1 MTSGQFSD
9 LKLTCRGKEFKI
21 HKLVACSQ
29 SSVIAT
35 ALKGDF
41 KVSNG
46 GTANFSEADD
56 ESEEAQ
62 SSVINIEL
70 FDAETVRRM
79 VEYLYTGDY
88 DQFKEASN
96 VVAATSAATPSPPN
110 TVQSQGSSAPANTAP
125 ANTAPANTAP
135 ATPALVVA
143 KGTLH
148 HVQVNA
154 IADYYGIQ
162 GLGLLANQKIQQ
174 AYAVKWDPK
183 SFIASAKAAI
193 SVSGDKSLHGVMALL
208 TAQNLKELLKSGEL
222 ASLVGEFAASVLHFH
237 AHLLDAA
244 RQEQGQV
251 EVQQQSDLQARCQS
265 AEARATRIIENI
277 GRLVSVLCER
287 EYCRNGACQRE
298 FGSYIEVIGDPSE
311 PTYVLRCST
320 CLCRHS

>member
-1 MTSGQFSD
+1 MKGGIDFFHLMTSGQFSD

-41 KVSNG
+41 K
-46 GTANFSEADD
+46 
-56 ESEEAQ
+56 EAQ

-298 FGSYIEVIGDPSE
+298 FGSYIEVPFQ
-311 PTYVLRCST
+311 
-320 CLCRHS
+320 

>member
-9 LKLTCRGKEFKI
+9 LKLTCQGKEFKI

-41 KVSNG
+41 K
-46 GTANFSEADD
+46 
-56 ESEEAQ
+56 EAQ

-96 VVAATSAATPSPPN
+96 VAAATSAATPSPPN
-110 TVQSQGSSAPANTAP
+110 TVQSQGSPAP

-135 ATPALVVA
+135 ATPALVA

-244 RQEQGQV
+244 RQEQGQAG
-251 EVQQQSDLQARCQS
+251 VQQQSDLQARCQS
-265 AEARATRIIENI
+265 EEARATRIIENI

-298 FGSYIEVIGDPSE
+298 FGSYIEVIGDPAE